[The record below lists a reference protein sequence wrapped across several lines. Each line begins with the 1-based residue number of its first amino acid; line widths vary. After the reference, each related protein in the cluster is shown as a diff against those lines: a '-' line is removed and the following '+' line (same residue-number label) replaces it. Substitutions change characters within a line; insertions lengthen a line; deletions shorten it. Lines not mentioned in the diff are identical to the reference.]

1 MALTWNVSQII
12 DYKELCWNP
21 CDPPEI
27 GDDGE
32 NRVMIDPITD
42 GLIWATLM
50 TGIGTITEKN
60 YEEFWCRLEMN
71 SLLNGPY
78 MRWGEDAK
86 WRGQSAP
93 ETKSGYSLE
102 MVYRHIGLKTNAYF
116 KDETYRKWF
125 SRVIAPKLR
134 EDAARRL
141 KKQRT
146 LLNEACP
153 KPLPEAAKA
162 SATVEDG
169 KLVLGEG

>member
-102 MVYRHIGLKTNAYF
+102 MVYRHGVTP
-116 KDETYRKWF
+116 
-125 SRVIAPKLR
+125 SRCKLGGESQSEEATCGASVAEALVAAICRTPKALRGVGSRNQRVARSFTRRSQNHSVAAP
-134 EDAARRL
+134 AR
-141 KKQRT
+141 
-146 LLNEACP
+146 
-153 KPLPEAAKA
+153 
-162 SATVEDG
+162 
-169 KLVLGEG
+169 